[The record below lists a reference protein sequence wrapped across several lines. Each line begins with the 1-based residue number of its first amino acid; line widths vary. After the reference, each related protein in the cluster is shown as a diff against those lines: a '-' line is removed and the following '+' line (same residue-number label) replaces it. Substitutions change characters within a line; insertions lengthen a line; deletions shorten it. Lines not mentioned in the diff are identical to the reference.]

1 MGSQVELFMRM
12 LVIGVVVAAPVGAMG
27 VLCIQRVLAH
37 GWGAGLATGAGIA
50 TADGLYAA
58 LAAFGVSAVS
68 RWMVDA
74 QAPLRIVGGLLLL
87 WLAWRAVRTP
97 PVHEAAAAV
106 DSPRR
111 SALYASAVGLTLTN
125 PVTIVAFAAI
135 FASAGLVAQPGA
147 GSALV
152 ATLGVAL
159 GSLAWWIALS
169 TGVWAVRR
177 MVSDRAMVWV
187 NRVSGAILGAFG
199 VLAFATGVSA
209 LVG

>member
-1 MGSQVELFMRM
+1 MASHVDLFARM
-12 LVIGVVVAAPVGAMG
+12 FVIGVVVAAPVGAMG

-37 GWGAGLATGAGIA
+37 GWRAGFATGAGIA
-50 TADGLYAA
+50 TADGFYAA
-58 LAAFGVSAVS
+58 LAAFGVSAIS

-74 QAPLRIVGGLLLL
+74 QAPLRIIGGLLLL

-97 PVHEAAAAV
+97 PAHEAATAV
-106 DSPRR
+106 DSPRL
-111 SALYASAVGLTLTN
+111 SSLYASAVGLTLTN

-147 GSALV
+147 GSALI
-152 ATLGVAL
+152 ATLGVVA
-159 GSLAWWIALS
+159 GSLAWWLALT

-177 MVSDRAMVWV
+177 MVSDRAMLWV
-187 NRVSGAILGAFG
+187 NRVSGVVLAVFG
-199 VLAFATGVSA
+199 VLAIVTGVSA